1 MFLKKQLMECLK
13 DEENLKKSFWRF
25 QIIKHAASDEQK
37 LSFFF
42 SFKCIKRFR
51 LLSNK
56 RNEFEMKRFLF
67 FGLWHNW
74 VCDFQAFYARTHFQ
88 MTCHIRSYIKHLPLI
103 PVKYFLL
110 KFIRRPKK
118 TILFFF
124 FFWDPEPTTP
134 EVKRPDSGNDN

>member
-1 MFLKKQLMECLK
+1 MLERWRESEKEFLKIPNYKTCCFRRAK
-13 DEENLKKSFWRF
+13 AF
-25 QIIKHAASDEQK
+25 I
-37 LSFFF
+37 FF